1 LLEIH
6 QLIRIML
13 LTFGFLEIYG
23 SLSQFPVGGKVR
35 FASPLR
41 TTMEVKL
48 LKKLGNIS
56 LLKDRLDGAR

>member
-1 LLEIH
+1 
-6 QLIRIML
+6 ML

-41 TTMEVKL
+41 TTMKVKL